1 MKMPDSPCALV
12 LRAYGVCFAT
22 RVVHACVDLSLPA
35 SGVDVLMGP
44 VRSGKSTLLRA
55 VAGLLKGNALCQQWG
70 QVEAPGGVALVQQHA
85 AILKASVGEAVVHA
99 VRQQGGHAAVGW
111 REYAAQALAEHGLQA
126 LQTKADVPM
135 LDLPLEQQRA
145 VGILSQALARP
156 GLLMVDEPTY
166 GLDEAQAGWLID
178 WLRRLGQQQRLLVVL
193 HHQGQARRLAD
204 RIVLIG
210 GGRVL
215 AHEPT
220 EVFFTRPPNPWV
232 AQFVRSGSLAIAS
245 PDAAPEDLSPEVEPP
260 PPLPP
265 EALQAVALF
274 RASQAKAAPPP
285 RSSPAPIP
293 VPAAHPPTAAAPA
306 QEVSTVTRKVA
317 ALPPLSRNGVEDAST
332 VGRVLL
338 SESRAPRGFCWIV
351 PGKLAGCP
359 QPGISSGIDYDLGLL
374 VNVGITRLVSLT
386 EKDLPQEPLERHGL
400 RNLHLP
406 VYDREAPSIRQ
417 TYMLLRKMQVLM
429 DAGEVLA
436 VHCYAGLGRTGT
448 VLAAW
453 LIREGG
459 LSAASAIE
467 RLRRINPAYVQ
478 SQDQEDFLVAFEHDL
493 LLRT

>member
-1 MKMPDSPCALV
+1 
-12 LRAYGVCFAT
+12 
-22 RVVHACVDLSLPA
+22 
-35 SGVDVLMGP
+35 
-44 VRSGKSTLLRA
+44 
-55 VAGLLKGNALCQQWG
+55 VA
-70 QVEAPGGVALVQQHA
+70 
-85 AILKASVGEAVVHA
+85 
-99 VRQQGGHAAVGW
+99 
-111 REYAAQALAEHGLQA
+111 
-126 LQTKADVPM
+126 
-135 LDLPLEQQRA
+135 
-145 VGILSQALARP
+145 
-156 GLLMVDEPTY
+156 
-166 GLDEAQAGWLID
+166 
-178 WLRRLGQQQRLLVVL
+178 
-193 HHQGQARRLAD
+193 
-204 RIVLIG
+204 
-210 GGRVL
+210 
-215 AHEPT
+215 
-220 EVFFTRPPNPWV
+220 
-232 AQFVRSGSLAIAS
+232 
-245 PDAAPEDLSPEVEPP
+245 
-260 PPLPP
+260 
-265 EALQAVALF
+265 
-274 RASQAKAAPPP
+274 
-285 RSSPAPIP
+285 
-293 VPAAHPPTAAAPA
+293 
-306 QEVSTVTRKVA
+306 RKVA
-317 ALPPLSRNGVEDAST
+317 PLPPLSRNGVEDAST

-406 VYDREAPSIRQ
+406 VYDKEAPSIRQ